1 MERIIAIVV
10 ATAALVLSPPANAG
24 VIVIPGA
31 AGGDFTVKVA
41 SLKEARFKTTIRQ
54 RFDFSCGSAAL
65 ATLLTFH
72 YDDPLSETEV
82 FKAMYDA
89 GDQVKI
95 KKDGFSLLDIKNYLK
110 TRGYRADG
118 FRTTLE
124 QLAGLGIPAIVLV
137 NQNGYRHFVVVKGVT
152 EREVLLGDPSQGA
165 RRMPR
170 EQFEAMWNGLLFLI
184 RDQQEVANRYFN
196 RQGEWQIHAI
206 APLGLAVQNSELAN
220 LTWLRS
226 GERDF

>member
-1 MERIIAIVV
+1 MKRIIAIVV

-24 VIVIPGA
+24 VIVIPSA
-31 AGGDFTVKVA
+31 AGGDFSVKVA

-54 RFDFSCGSAAL
+54 KFDFSCGSAAV

-72 YDDPLSETEV
+72 YEDPLSETEV

-89 GDQVKI
+89 GDQAKI

-110 TRGYRADG
+110 SRGYRADG

-124 QLAGLGIPAIVLV
+124 NLAGLGIPAIVLI
-137 NQNGYRHFVVVKGVT
+137 NQNGYRHFVVVKGVA

-170 EQFEAMWNGLLFLI
+170 EQFESIWNGLLFLI
-184 RDQQEVANRYFN
+184 RDQQQVAKRYFN
-196 RQGEWQIHAI
+196 RQGEWRIHAI
-206 APLGLAVQNSELAN
+206 APLGVAVQNSELAN